1 MSLLDEYGESKY
13 NDGKDDGIE
22 QVIVNLLKSGDDAS
36 LMAEKANVSL
46 SKVLEIKEKISYNK
60 PIII

>member
-46 SKVLEIKEKISYNK
+46 SKVLEIKEKISYN
-60 PIII
+60 